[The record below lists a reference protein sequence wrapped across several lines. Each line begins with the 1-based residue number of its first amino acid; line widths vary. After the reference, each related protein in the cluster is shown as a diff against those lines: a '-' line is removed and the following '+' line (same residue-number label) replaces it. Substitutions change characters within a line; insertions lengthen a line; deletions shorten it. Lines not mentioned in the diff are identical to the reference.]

1 MLTVIHEMNEEPPLD
16 TASSFSPSR
25 SRNDENVNRSSV
37 SSIAVQTKLEVRI
50 ERASQTSLLQYR
62 ETSQQ
67 TSNNLRVK
75 EFLTGGSQINWLED
89 TELDTA
95 ATHIQAGVRGMRAR
109 QAMQKEERENNAAI
123 LKKKKEIEENLGIDL
138 NDPEIIRA
146 TTKIQAGF
154 RGFQARLLTRPS
166 RPLTPAIFIH
176 KPEESKTVSDESEY
190 SFTYTYEDEDED
202 DLEDDLE
209 FSKRPPSPKTAVEDY
224 PGFTIGGFTAT
235 FGLR

>member
-16 TASSFSPSR
+16 TASSSSPSR
-25 SRNDENVNRSSV
+25 TRNVENVNTSSV
-37 SSIAVQTKLEVRI
+37 STRAVQTKLEVRI

-67 TSNNLRVK
+67 TSNNPRVK
-75 EFLTGGSQINWLED
+75 ELLTGGSQINWLED
-89 TELDTA
+89 PELDTA
-95 ATHIQAGVRGMRAR
+95 ATHIQAGVRGMKAR

-154 RGFQARLLTRPS
+154 RGFQARLLTR

-176 KPEESKTVSDESEY
+176 KPEESKSSDESEY

-209 FSKRPPSPKTAVEDY
+209 FSNRPPSPKTAVQDY